1 MYLRVKSDLSVQ
13 ISLGI
18 IINVIY
24 LTFFCV
30 VCEFESFKE
39 MYLIIDEKMN
49 RVSSKTKIKVP
60 F

>member
-13 ISLGI
+13 ISLDI

-24 LTFFCV
+24 LMFFCV
-30 VCEFESFKE
+30 VREFEPFKE

-60 F
+60 I